1 MMKTWTL
8 FLESRLFQ
16 FRGWIIALFVGFSLL
31 MAFFSSQLQV
41 DARFEKLLPMQHEY
55 MQTFSQYKQEF
66 GGGNRVVI
74 ALTVAEGDIF
84 QPEFFRHLKAVTDE
98 LFFIPD
104 IDRSQVRSLFT
115 PNVRFTEVTE
125 EGIAGGNVV
134 PDRFNFQEDELQQV
148 RKNILKAGLLGRLV
162 ANDFS
167 SALVSAELLD
177 QVADTEHKI
186 DLIALA
192 HRLEEIREKYQGEK
206 KGLKIS
212 VQIIGFSKVMGD
224 IADGAQR
231 VVLFFALAFLITA
244 LLVVFYT
251 QSLSL
256 AAAPLFCSLLAVV
269 WQLGLLSLLGYGMD
283 PMSIL
288 VPFLVFAIGV
298 SHGVQ
303 MVSAIRLEMVSGLD
317 SLSAAKQGF
326 RRLLLPGSVALV
338 SDSFGFLV
346 IAFIDIEIIQ
356 EMAVAAG
363 IGVAVIVIT
372 NLFVLPLLLSYLK
385 LPVDFQ
391 RRVERRGERLQP
403 LWNFLAIFSQQKT
416 AKITLFFAAILLLGG
431 SWLASQVAVGDLH
444 RGVPELRRDSP
455 YNLDTELI
463 AERFSIG
470 MDLLTVIVETAAE
483 GCVKPAVMRVID
495 DFVWQM
501 EQVEGVQ
508 SVISL
513 SSVAK
518 RINAGWNEG
527 SLKWWLLPN
536 DEALLAQAVA
546 PIESSSGLLN
556 RDCSVMPVYIF
567 SEDHKAITINRIV
580 TAVKAYRRL
589 NSMTAVRFR
598 LASGN
603 VGVMAATNEEV
614 ESAQLPILLYIFS
627 VIAVLCLLS
636 FRSWRATAAIILPL
650 ALVSTLAYALMALL
664 QIGLKVNTLPVV
676 ALGVG
681 IGVDYGIYI
690 YSNLQTHL
698 RQGQCLSQAYR
709 LTLEQTGSGV
719 LFTGFTLAAGV
730 LTWLLS
736 PLQFQADMGL
746 LLAFM
751 FLFNMLAALVLLPAL
766 AYCLQQRRVNV
777 VAK

>member
-1 MMKTWTL
+1 MMKTWAL

-16 FRGWIIALFVGFSLL
+16 FRGWIITLFLGFSLL
-31 MAFFSSQLQV
+31 MAFFATQLQV

-177 QVADTEHKI
+177 QVANTEHKI

-231 VVLFFALAFLITA
+231 VVLFFALAFFITA

-256 AAAPLFCSLLAVV
+256 AVAPLFCSLLAVV

-403 LWNFLAIFSQQKT
+403 LWNFLAIFSQQKA
-416 AKITLFFAAILLLGG
+416 AKITLFFAAILLLAG

-455 YNLDTELI
+455 YNLDTELL

-719 LFTGFTLAAGV
+719 LFTGFTLATGV

>member
-1 MMKTWTL
+1 MKALAL
-8 FLESRLFQ
+8 FLESHLFQ
-16 FRGWIIALFVGFSLL
+16 FRGWIIALFLGFSLL
-31 MAFFSSQLQV
+31 MAFFATQLQV

-84 QPEFFRHLKAVTDE
+84 QPEFFHRLKAVTDE
-98 LFFIPD
+98 LFFIRG

-115 PNVRFTEVTE
+115 PNVRFTEVVE

-134 PDRFNFQEDELQQV
+134 PDRFNFQADELQQV

-177 QVADTEHKI
+177 QAADAEQKI
-186 DLIALA
+186 DLIAVA
-192 HRLEEIREKYQGEK
+192 HRLEKIREKYQGEK
-206 KGLKIS
+206 NGLNIS

-231 VVLFFALAFLITA
+231 VLLFFALAFLITA
-244 LLVVFYT
+244 LLVIFYM

-256 AAAPLFCSLLAVV
+256 ALAPLFCSLLAVV

-288 VPFLVFAIGV
+288 VPFLVFAIGA

-303 MVSAIRLEMVSGLD
+303 MVSAIRAEMVSGLD
-317 SLSAAKQGF
+317 SLLAAKQGF
-326 RRLLLPGSVALV
+326 RRLLLPGSVALL

-363 IGVAVIVIT
+363 IGVAMIVIT
-372 NLFVLPLLLSYLK
+372 NLFLLPLLLSYLR
-385 LPVDFQ
+385 LPDNFQ
-391 RRVERRGERLQP
+391 HKAERRRKKWQP
-403 LWNFLAIFSQQKT
+403 IWNALAVFSQPKA
-416 AKITLFFAAILLLGG
+416 AKITLFFAIILMFWGG
-431 SWLASQVAVGDLH
+431 WLASQVAVGDLH
-444 RGVPELRRDSP
+444 RGVPELRKESP

-463 AERFSIG
+463 TERFSIG
-470 MDLLTVIVETAAE
+470 MDRLTVIVETPAE
-483 GCVKPAVMRVID
+483 GCVNPAVMRNID
-495 DFVWQM
+495 QFVWHM
-501 EQVEGVQ
+501 ENVEGVQ

-513 SSVAK
+513 STVAK
-518 RINAGWNEG
+518 RINSGWNEG
-527 SLKWWLLPN
+527 NLKWWLLPN
-536 DEALLAQAVA
+536 DESLLAQAVA

-567 SEDHKAITINRIV
+567 SEDHKASSINRIIA
-580 TAVKAYRRL
+580 AVKAYRQL
-589 NSMTAVRFR
+589 NSMPMMQFR

-603 VGVMAATNEEV
+603 LGVMAATNEEV
-614 ESAQLPILLYIFS
+614 ESAQLPILLYIFA
-627 VIAVLCLLS
+627 VIALLCLLS
-636 FRSWRATAAIILPL
+636 FRSWRATLAIILPL
-650 ALVSTLAYALMALL
+650 ALVSTLAYALMSLL

-690 YSNLQTHL
+690 YSSLQIHL
-698 RQGQCLSQAYR
+698 RQGQALSQAYR

-719 LFTGFTLAAGV
+719 LFTGITLAVGV

-766 AYCLQQRRVNV
+766 ACCLQKCCAGS